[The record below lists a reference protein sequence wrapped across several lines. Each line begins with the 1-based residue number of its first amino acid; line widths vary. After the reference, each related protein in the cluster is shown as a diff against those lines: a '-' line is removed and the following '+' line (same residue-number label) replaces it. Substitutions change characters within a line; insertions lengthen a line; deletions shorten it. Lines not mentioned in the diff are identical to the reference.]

1 MSRWKCKSRCPT
13 HSLKQKLTPKR
24 ESFTWTLC
32 QNTNTMKDGLVCIP
46 PLAGEVMWGGGVGE
60 IADGGGFVF
69 LPLSRRECQDDE
81 YAEWVGDIQRVPTQK
96 TKKIPKIPHSIDP
109 HT

>member
-1 MSRWKCKSRCPT
+1 
-13 HSLKQKLTPKR
+13 
-24 ESFTWTLC
+24 
-32 QNTNTMKDGLVCIP
+32 MKDGLVCIP

-96 TKKIPKIPHSIDP
+96 TKKNPQNPTLDRSTHIGRKHAMLFVLFVVC
-109 HT
+109 TC